1 MQLAF
6 CYVVYKIFSDFK
18 FLVYG
23 KYLLA
28 KSYSKL

>member
-6 CYVVYKIFSDFK
+6 VTLFIRCFSGFK